1 MKMVI
6 IIIRICFK
14 SYNSQEK
21 CDKSFFYRIFNLYI
35 YIYFFYLKRFER
47 DIVEKGKQW
56 VRSKT

>member
-47 DIVEKGKQW
+47 DIVEKGKQ
-56 VRSKT
+56 